1 MLSLDFIRLQDS
13 WDGLRNRDFCEAC
26 KKEKRKCLFYL
37 NNMAYVDLK
46 FCVTCQGV
54 CTDSTYS
61 HRRDMDRALM
71 DHWLKARDNIGE
83 DGKANVG
90 QATGQTLSSND
101 KNGNMT

>member
-1 MLSLDFIRLQDS
+1 MSAVTKELLGRFLQNPNNFIRLQDS

-26 KKEKRKCLFYL
+26 KKEKR
-37 NNMAYVDLK
+37 
-46 FCVTCQGV
+46 VTCQGV